1 MEKTIYL
8 KTEYKNVTNKSLK
21 LNNEM
26 TLMYCL
32 KKLKKLNFHK
42 KLIKKAI
49 LKYAKTNKI
58 LNVKRTSK
66 EKLDISIIKY

>member
-1 MEKTIYL
+1 VL
-8 KTEYKNVTNKSLK
+8 NK
-21 LNNEM
+21 EM
-26 TLMYCL
+26 ILMYFL
-32 KKLKKLNFHK
+32 KKLKKLNFNK
-42 KLIKKAI
+42 NLIKEAT